1 MVTRTYP
8 IIYASEAL
16 RVPETPGVYTL
27 ENTTTGAIFV
37 GSAVNLRSRY
47 RQWHG
52 CARMTEA
59 RLRRQLSAAL
69 AEALITAPRN
79 NWRFTVLVTSEGMI
93 REEMLRLEARAV
105 ERAIEARGELCLNS
119 ETVQPD
125 GSRKMRYE

>member
-27 ENTTTGAIFV
+27 ENTITGAIFV
-37 GSAVNLRSRY
+37 GSAANLRSRY

-52 CARMTEA
+52 CARMTDA

-69 AEALITAPRN
+69 AEALIAAPRN
-79 NWRFTVLVTSEGMI
+79 NWRFTVLVTSEGMAP
-93 REEMLRLEARAV
+93 EERLRLEARAV
-105 ERAIEARGELCLNS
+105 ERAISARGELCLNS
-119 ETVQPD
+119 EVVQPD
-125 GSRKMRYE
+125 GSCTIRYA